1 MDFQTETQKSVYD
14 KVAKILQDEF
24 GKTAQAR
31 DDNPSFVLRN
41 GSAYVQVTII
51 PINDKF
57 TTVRAHSWVVTGV
70 ENTPELLQFLLKENL
85 NMRFGAFGV
94 DDVGDVCFTH
104 AILGETLETPALMYT
119 LMGVA
124 SVADDYDDK
133 IVQRFGGQRAVDR
146 TT

>member
-1 MDFQTETQKSVYD
+1 MEFQTETQKKVYD

-70 ENTPELLQFLLKENL
+70 ENTPELLQYLLKENL

-104 AILGETLETPALMYT
+104 AILGETLEAPALMYT
-119 LMGVA
+119 LMGVG

-133 IVQRFGGQRAVDR
+133 IVGRFGGQRAVDR

>member
-1 MDFQTETQKSVYD
+1 MEFQTEAQKKVYE
-14 KVAKILQDEF
+14 KVGQIMRDEF

-31 DDNPSFVLRN
+31 DDAPSFVLRH

-51 PINDKF
+51 PINEQY

-85 NMRFGAFGV
+85 NMRFGAFGI
-94 DDVGDVCFTH
+94 DDVGDICFTH
-104 AILGETLETPALMYT
+104 AILGETLEAPALMYT

-124 SVADDYDDK
+124 SVGDDYDDK
-133 IVQRFGGQRAVDR
+133 IVGRFGGQRAVDR

>member
-1 MDFQTETQKSVYD
+1 MEFKTETQKTVYD

-31 DDNPSFVLRN
+31 DDGPSFVLRN
-41 GSAYVQVTII
+41 GSAYVQVTVI

-70 ENTPELLQFLLKENL
+70 ENTPELLQYLLKENL

-104 AILGETLETPALMYT
+104 AILGETLEAPALMYT
-119 LMGVA
+119 LMGVG

>member
-1 MDFQTETQKSVYD
+1 MEFQTEAQKKVYD
-14 KVAKILQDEF
+14 KVHSILKDEF

-31 DDNPSFVLRN
+31 EDGPSFVLRN
-41 GSAYVQVTII
+41 GSAYVQVTVS
-51 PINDKF
+51 PINEQF

-70 ENTPELLQFLLKENL
+70 ENTAELLQYLLKENL

-104 AILGETLETPALMYT
+104 AILGETLEAPTLMYT

>member
-1 MDFQTETQKSVYD
+1 MQFQTEAQKKVYD
-14 KVAKILQDEF
+14 KVAQILREEF

-31 DDNPSFVLRN
+31 DDGPTFVLRH
-41 GSAYVQVTII
+41 GSAYVQVTVA
-51 PINDKF
+51 PINEEY

-70 ENTPELLQFLLKENL
+70 ENSADLLQFLLKENL
-85 NMRFGAFGV
+85 NMRFGAFCV
-94 DDVGDVCFTH
+94 DDVGDICFTH
-104 AILGETLETPALMYT
+104 AVLGETLEAPTLMYT

-146 TT
+146 TP